1 LRRDATL
8 QPTLRWEPFPAADVR
23 KSDRDGRLNR
33 IRDVTYDLRI
43 LWAENEHPTAVFYAR
58 SELPEPSHKVE
69 TPLVPAAKY
78 FWTVRA
84 RFLLDGIT
92 RVTPWAQIRGSA
104 FSDLVVPNR
113 YYFGLKTPSR

>member
-1 LRRDATL
+1 MVEWGEQDA
-8 QPTLRWEPFPAADVR
+8 
-23 KSDRDGRLNR
+23 RLFRQEMKRAYQN
-33 IRDVTYDLRI
+33 L
-43 LWAENEHPTAVFYAR
+43 AER
-58 SELPEPSHKVE
+58 E

-92 RVTPWAQIRGSA
+92 RVTPWAQIRGSG
-104 FSDLVVPNR
+104 FSDLVVLNR